1 MMMTEMIIMWLVIVP
16 AGQMERKI
24 LLMIVTL
31 PTPMTSSSYGCIESC
46 FFFIFFLLYFF
57 YFLYSFFH
65 LFFFIFANANDVLL
79 IWMHPILLF
88 LYLSPFTFF
97 LFFYIFVF
105 CFFLFANDNDVQLL
119 TWMHPNL

>member
-65 LFFFIFANANDVLL
+65 LFFLIFVFFIFANANDVLL

-88 LYLSPFTFF
+88 SYLSPFTFF
-97 LFFYIFVF
+97 LFFYI
-105 CFFLFANDNDVQLL
+105 LY
-119 TWMHPNL
+119 